1 MNRFVAYPDTSSGSI
16 VVDTLSNRI
25 VALYRDRPAAE
36 RAAVRLNARSLIA
49 ARPDV
54 PRYEGAI
61 NLQDVN
67 AVSEPLPSDDG
78 LTGRVFRS
86 AKDIADSILER
97 RLHGRQ

>member
-1 MNRFVAYPDTSSGSI
+1 MNRFVAYPDTSSGYI

-61 NLQDVN
+61 NLQ
-67 AVSEPLPSDDG
+67 EPLPSDDG

-86 AKDIADSILER
+86 AKDVADSILER